1 METVWILFG
10 VRVESY
16 PTEASY
22 DDAGYYDDWYAAAV
36 EIADPIGVYAIE
48 ELAEAARE
56 SRPGDA
62 GIRYDRYTI
71 TEWGVQT
78 ALPDANKEEREHD
91 YDD

>member
-10 VRVESY
+10 VS
-16 PTEASY
+16 SK
-22 DDAGYYDDWYAAAV
+22 
-36 EIADPIGVYAIE
+36 ADTIE